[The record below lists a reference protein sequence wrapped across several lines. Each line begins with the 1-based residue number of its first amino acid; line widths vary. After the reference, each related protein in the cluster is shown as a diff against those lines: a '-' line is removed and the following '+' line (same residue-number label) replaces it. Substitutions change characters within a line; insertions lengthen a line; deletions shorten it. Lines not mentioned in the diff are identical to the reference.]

1 MLQFVTIDSICFGY
15 VQKGAVARHRNP
27 VVQFDLDMS
36 KRSSAKIV
44 QGNQRKIKQAISI
57 LWQELSAIELTSIT
71 ISKSFMLNSFF
82 LELFVYNMFF
92 CLRCTR
98 FVRYAAEF

>member
-1 MLQFVTIDSICFGY
+1 MLQFVTIVDSICFGY

-36 KRSSAKIV
+36 KRSGAKIV
-44 QGNQRKIKQAISI
+44 QGNQRKIKEGNLFSLAR
-57 LWQELSAIELTSIT
+57 IERYRIDIDHN

-82 LELFVYNMFF
+82 LELFIYNVSV

-98 FVRYAAEF
+98 F

>member
-1 MLQFVTIDSICFGY
+1 MLQFVTIVDSICFGY

-44 QGNQRKIKQAISI
+44 QGNQRKNKKGNLFSLAR
-57 LWQELSAIELTSIT
+57 IE
-71 ISKSFMLNSFF
+71 
-82 LELFVYNMFF
+82 
-92 CLRCTR
+92 
-98 FVRYAAEF
+98 RYRIDIDHNK

>member
-36 KRSSAKIV
+36 KRERCKNCA
-44 QGNQRKIKQAISI
+44 RKSEK
-57 LWQELSAIELTSIT
+57 
-71 ISKSFMLNSFF
+71 N
-82 LELFVYNMFF
+82 
-92 CLRCTR
+92 
-98 FVRYAAEF
+98 